1 MNRALYLTLCISSLR
16 SSLHFPGYSARASF
30 IDSRVI
36 QSQCFLY
43 PSLQTMSSQ
52 KKRKSQT
59 SLTNF
64 FTAPV
69 SGKKKSKIRGSHDEQ
84 GAEEKREEETK
95 QEVVGGEMVDVHG
108 MPLDGRWHGVLS
120 TEFSKPYFET
130 LVGFIHGRRTSG
142 KIIYPPQNMVFSALN
157 ECPLDSIKVVIIGQ
171 DPYHGPNQAHGMS
184 FSVLPGVP
192 HPPSLRNM
200 IKEAVEDVSIQPP
213 AKNYGYLINWSR
225 QGVLLLNAVLT
236 VEKASANSHQKKG
249 WEQFTDAVIREV
261 SRQSPGCVFL
271 LWGKPAQAKAR
282 GIDRGKHRV
291 IESAHPSPLSATKTN
306 APFIGS
312 RCYSRAN
319 ALLAELGREPVDWS
333 IS

>member
-1 MNRALYLTLCISSLR
+1 
-16 SSLHFPGYSARASF
+16 
-30 IDSRVI
+30 
-36 QSQCFLY
+36 
-43 PSLQTMSSQ
+43 
-52 KKRKSQT
+52 
-59 SLTNF
+59 
-64 FTAPV
+64 
-69 SGKKKSKIRGSHDEQ
+69 
-84 GAEEKREEETK
+84 
-95 QEVVGGEMVDVHG
+95 
-108 MPLDGRWHGVLS
+108 
-120 TEFSKPYFET
+120 
-130 LVGFIHGRRTSG
+130 
-142 KIIYPPQNMVFSALN
+142 
-157 ECPLDSIKVVIIGQ
+157 
-171 DPYHGPNQAHGMS
+171 
-184 FSVLPGVP
+184 
-192 HPPSLRNM
+192 M

-333 IS
+333 ISS